1 MYVYIYINMYI
12 HMHVYMHILLY
23 MRIYI
28 YIYVHINMYTHR
40 DVNYYTV
47 REAML
52 LQCKG
57 YRDTIAKYWDPNK
70 F

>member
-1 MYVYIYINMYI
+1 MCICIYFYTCA
-12 HMHVYMHILLY
+12 
-23 MRIYI
+23 YI